1 MGQGVRAGWAGG
13 AAVTGAI
20 VVPALLVPVLAAAVA
35 PRETTA
41 GAAAGAE
48 GTARAAAQASAP
60 GRSIW
65 DGVFSEAQAA
75 RGKQEYLPACG
86 QCHSEDLLG
95 AVGPALTGPAFMDRW
110 NGSTV
115 NDLVQMVRRTMPQ
128 EAPDSLELGVY
139 LDIAAY
145 MLTSAGVP
153 AGAVDLPAEA
163 EAMKQVT
170 ITSRR

>member
-1 MGQGVRAGWAGG
+1 L
-13 AAVTGAI
+13 TGAI
-20 VVPALLVPVLAAAVA
+20 VALALLVPVFGAAVA
-35 PRETTA
+35 A
-41 GAAAGAE
+41 GEDAPSAQAPGPAAGS
-48 GTARAAAQASAP
+48 GTSV
-60 GRSIW
+60 W
-65 DGVFSEAQAA
+65 DGVFSPAQAA

-95 AVGPALTGPAFMDRW
+95 AMGPALTGPAFMERW

-115 NDLVQMVRRTMPQ
+115 NDLVQMIRRTMPQ
-128 EAPDSLELGVY
+128 EAPDSLEPDVY
-139 LDIAAY
+139 LDIASY

-153 AGAVDLPAEA
+153 TGAVDLPAEP